1 MEKDKED
8 LIPLEIVLNDMENDN
23 GMVASAARDYYK
35 LHYASEEEINQMEK
49 EDHDNY
55 IFSCVMFGVPCLML
69 LIGFILYTFTR

>member
-8 LIPLEIVLNDMENDN
+8 LIPLEIVLNDMENEN

-35 LHYASEEEINQMEK
+35 RYYASEAEVKKMDK

-55 IFSCVMFGVPCLML
+55 IFSCIMFGIPCLML
-69 LIGFILYTFTR
+69 LVGLALCAFTR